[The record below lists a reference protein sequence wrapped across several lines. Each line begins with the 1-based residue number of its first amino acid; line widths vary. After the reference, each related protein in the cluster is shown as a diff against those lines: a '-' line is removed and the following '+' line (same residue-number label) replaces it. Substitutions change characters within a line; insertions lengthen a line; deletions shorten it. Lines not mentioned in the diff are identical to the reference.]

1 MSDYDEVTVLNQ
13 GLRSRTSASGKTT
26 FSVVMKSEPIVINT
40 GPAAL
45 MQPIAQAVAHHLRE
59 RMRGIGESA
68 SKATIKARAVAQR
81 AFNAGAPWAVKKYA
95 GGRIGAMAPNQT
107 TRKFN
112 DSGRFIAGLVAA
124 YAGKDGTFR
133 INVPA
138 NRLDPATATGGQ
150 AGVERI
156 WKELVRLVPEFGD
169 VSLLMQN
176 DVIKATVKRATSD
189 MIKVARARTDEL
201 QVSAAKALF
210 RIVQQAVGIAAG

>member
-1 MSDYDEVTVLNQ
+1 MSDYEEVTVLNQ

-26 FSVVMKSEPIVINT
+26 FSVVIKSEPIVVNT

-59 RMRGIGESA
+59 RMSGITETA
-68 SKATIKARAVAQR
+68 SKATLKARAAAQR
-81 AFNAGAPWAVKKYA
+81 AMQAGAAWATKRYA
-95 GGRIGAMAPNQT
+95 GGRIGSMPPNT
-107 TRKFN
+107 SDRKFN
-112 DSGRFIAGLVAA
+112 DSGRFVKGLVAA

-138 NRLDPATATGGQ
+138 NRLDPSTTSDGQ

-169 VSLLMQN
+169 PSMLMQN
-176 DVIKATVKRATSD
+176 DVIKATVKRASNE
-189 MIKVARARTDEL
+189 MIKIARARTDEL
-201 QVSAAKALF
+201 QVSAARALF
-210 RIVQQAVGIAAG
+210 SIVKQAIGIVAG